1 MSNVVEF
8 PVTGT
13 PPGADAYTAVLRDS
27 GREITEAVAAIADG
41 RRSDLIAD
49 DDRSRLV
56 VAMTLLAAGLPLQLV
71 ASQGTSLRAALDG
84 LIQYRAVELY
94 LLQNGLR
101 IDQFH
106 ALRERL
112 HDRGDA
118 A

>member
-1 MSNVVEF
+1 MSNVVAF
-8 PVTGT
+8 PLA
-13 PPGADAYTAVLRDS
+13 GAHDAAEAYAAILRDR
-27 GREITEAVAAIADG
+27 GREITDAVAAIAEG
-41 RRSDLIAD
+41 HRTDLIAD

-56 VAMTLLAAGLPLQLV
+56 IAMTLLAAGLPLHLV
-71 ASQGTSLRAALDG
+71 ASQGTSLRAALDE
-84 LIQYRAVELY
+84 LVEHRAVELF

-101 IDQFH
+101 VDQFH